1 MITLLVLFILTHQV
15 RLRRNVLE
23 ISHLIGIGEGLSF
36 RGGPGTILFL
46 GIVEGLCGNYPLDC
60 LRGGRS
66 FHFESGMLAWKSLV
80 DCLLGSHHLDCLT
93 QADFVHKELSWS
105 RSVADLMSWSHWID
119 SNERLMIVFFLTKMM
134 LSRGHLSGLIY
145 VEIKWI
151 WGCKGTWSSPEELG
165 VVSMTGEESIK
176 LGEIISF
183 EVRIDYLVVLRL
195 YVQIGRLY
203 WGSVF

>member
-134 LSRGHLSGLIY
+134 LSRGHLSGLIS

-151 WGCKGTWSSPEELG
+151 RGSKGTWSSPEELG
-165 VVSMTGEESIK
+165 VVSMAGEESIK